1 MEFKVSKK
9 KFVLNEL
16 IVFIIA
22 LIVISIL
29 FPITIGQNV
38 IIFIMIFIYKKCKHY
53 EDILYINKNNIKLE
67 KTILFGKSTSS
78 KTTKEEYKVINLY
91 KIEDKINKYII
102 YGNIELKK
110 EIYNNQP
117 LSNYEKIT
125 EIFLLNKLIIRKNFN
140 NDKKIKE
147 LLENKNKKE

>member
-9 KFVLNEL
+9 KFILNEL

-53 EDILYINKNNIKLE
+53 KDILYINKNNIKLE

-110 EIYNNQP
+110 VTYNNQP